1 MVGFDPPSP
10 HGSTGPLNTAQ
21 VLAGAARDLV
31 LKLKKENLR
40 IGGLT
45 SAKLIFASKNARGKK

>member
-1 MVGFDPPSP
+1 MVRFDPPSP
-10 HGSTGPLNTAQ
+10 RGATGPLNTAQ

-45 SAKLIFASKNARGKK
+45 SAKFIFASKNACGTK